1 MLGVFTDRAHD
12 LILLCEDGA
21 RMLGRPVVDIHA
33 AAITLWKEIASARA
47 AAIAS
52 CHD

>member
-1 MLGVFTDRAHD
+1 MLGVFTGQAHD
-12 LILLCEDGA
+12 LILLSEDEA

-33 AAITLWKEIASARA
+33 AAITLWREIASVRV

-52 CHD
+52 